1 MDIHNI
7 RLLLKMKSIYDIP
20 LRVTYY
26 ARVSSESDEQL
37 NSLGNQITYYE
48 DLIKRNR
55 SWTFVPGYIDEG
67 LSGISTKKRENF
79 NRMIEEA
86 AEDKFDLVITKEISR
101 FARNTLDS
109 IQFTRQLL
117 SYGVG
122 VFFQNDNINT
132 LDEDSELRLSI
143 MSSIAQD
150 ELRKLS
156 SRVKFGHAQA
166 IKDGVV
172 LGNNRI
178 FGYQKDNGRLV
189 IDEEEAPMVRELF
202 ELYATGEYS
211 MKQIEAVFWNKG
223 YRNSRGN
230 RLSHTTMSNMISN
243 PKYKGYYVGNKV
255 KVIDMFT
262 KKQKFLPPEEW
273 VMFKDESGEIVPA
286 IVSEE
291 LWEKANAILRKRS
304 DDVKSRQGICNHANL
319 LTGKLYCPCCGA
331 AYYRRESRD
340 RQGNKNSKWVYS
352 GKIKNGA
359 DSCASFP
366 IYEEEIKPLLFE
378 VFKETEADAEAML
391 EEYMRMYQSLDN
403 DSIQRQITAIEQKL
417 DLESRKKA
425 KLLDF
430 NITGRITD
438 NEYLQ
443 RSRDCEQ
450 EIGRLQ
456 KTLLELEQELDSK
469 EDFRKHME
477 SIREVMRCAQRDA
490 SQQIVS
496 KEFIDK
502 YIDRI
507 FVTPQEDGSLRL
519 EIKIFTGE
527 ATEKYLA
534 KLKKRADDVSHTN
547 RGETETC
554 CAAMGS
560 NTGSR
565 TGHTFNMMWHP
576 EAYQLLGER
585 TDNTEKILLKSIFEE
600 LAQLNQTEACFERLD
615 ELFAN
620 PLKIK
625 VYEINSANTPY
636 MIPTGG
642 VVHAISAEEEHQLL
656 DEIGSHFLSLPEYD
670 YGRVPDEKRSK
681 LTNQVVSYL
690 YALLQE
696 EIASIN
702 PIGLYE
708 KVCYDLETV
717 MHDVM
722 LAHSRYAYE
731 IACYPEKADQ
741 FIEKYNEANKA
752 SVALKFLAEYI
763 ASVPPCGTQF
773 LGTMQYDRILAI
785 CSLIIDWAYKND
797 LFFYNIFNTPVEFL
811 KSWANW
817 NGQNRR

>member
-1 MDIHNI
+1 MDIHSI
-7 RLLLKMKSIYDIP
+7 RHLLKMKSIYDIP
-20 LRVTYY
+20 LRVTFY

-48 DLIKRNR
+48 DLIKRNPN
-55 SWTFVPGYIDEG
+55 WIFVPGYIDEG

-86 AEDKFDLVITKEISR
+86 AEDRFDLVITKEISR

-117 SYGVG
+117 GYGVG

-178 FGYQKDNGRLV
+178 FGYRKDNGRLI
-189 IDEEEAPMVRELF
+189 IDEDEAPMVRELF

-211 MKQIEAVFWNKG
+211 MKQIEVTFWNKG

-273 VMFKDESGEIVPA
+273 VMFKDESGEVVPA

-291 LWEKANAILRKRS
+291 LWEKANAVLRKRS

-319 LTGKLYCPCCGA
+319 LTGKLFCPCCGA

-340 RQGNKNSKWVYS
+340 RQGNRNSKWVCS

-366 IYEEEIKPLLFE
+366 IYEEEIKPLLYE
-378 VFKETEADAEAML
+378 VFRETEADAEAML
-391 EEYMRMYQSLDN
+391 EEYLRLYQSLD
-403 DSIQRQITAIEQKL
+403 SGGVQQQITSIEQKI
-417 DLESRKKA
+417 DFEIRKKR

-430 NITGRITD
+430 NITGQITD
-438 NEYLQ
+438 SEYLQ

-450 EIGRLQ
+450 EIDRLQ
-456 KTLLELEQELDSK
+456 KQLAELQHEQDSK

-477 SIREVMRCAQRDA
+477 SIRTVMRDAQRDA
-490 SQQIVS
+490 NQQIVS

-507 FVTPQEDGSLRL
+507 YATPQEDGSLRL

-527 ATEKYLA
+527 ATEKYLNR
-534 KLKKRADDVSHTN
+534 LKQRAAEQEHTP
-547 RGETETC
+547 EY
-554 CAAMGS
+554 AAVGA
-560 NTGSR
+560 GR
-565 TGHTFNMMWHP
+565 TGHTFKKMI
-576 EAYQLLGER
+576 EAYEQG
-585 TDNTEKILLKSIFEE
+585 
-600 LAQLNQTEACFERLD
+600 
-615 ELFAN
+615 
-620 PLKIK
+620 
-625 VYEINSANTPY
+625 
-636 MIPTGG
+636 
-642 VVHAISAEEEHQLL
+642 
-656 DEIGSHFLSLPEYD
+656 
-670 YGRVPDEKRSK
+670 
-681 LTNQVVSYL
+681 
-690 YALLQE
+690 LQ
-696 EIASIN
+696 
-702 PIGLYE
+702 
-708 KVCYDLETV
+708 
-717 MHDVM
+717 
-722 LAHSRYAYE
+722 
-731 IACYPEKADQ
+731 
-741 FIEKYNEANKA
+741 
-752 SVALKFLAEYI
+752 
-763 ASVPPCGTQF
+763 
-773 LGTMQYDRILAI
+773 
-785 CSLIIDWAYKND
+785 
-797 LFFYNIFNTPVEFL
+797 
-811 KSWANW
+811 
-817 NGQNRR
+817 